1 MQSFARGISVRR
13 DEITKSKEALMDR
26 LKDKVAI
33 ITGAAR
39 GMGESEARLFAREG
53 AKVVVSDMNP
63 AGEEVAKS
71 IRDEGGSAIF
81 VKTDVTSEED
91 WANLVAETVKEFGKL
106 DILVNNAGISGSA
119 FLDNES
125 VKGWH
130 TLMDV
135 NSLSCFLGT
144 IHSVPEMRKVGG
156 GAIVNTSSVV
166 GLVGGIG
173 NGHPAYSAS
182 KGAVRLYTKTAANK
196 YAADK
201 IRVNS
206 VHPGIM
212 PVMASA
218 QPGPEA
224 GSFISDL
231 IPLAR
236 AGEVIEVAN
245 AVLFLAS
252 DEASYV
258 TGAELAVDGGYS
270 SR

>member
-1 MQSFARGISVRR
+1 
-13 DEITKSKEALMDR
+13 MDR
-26 LKDKVAI
+26 LRDKVAI

-53 AKVVVSDMNP
+53 AKVVVSDLDP
-63 AGEEVAKS
+63 IGEEVAAS
-71 IRDEGGSAIF
+71 IRAEGGSAIF
-81 VKTDVTSEED
+81 VQTDVTSEDD
-91 WANLVAETVKEFGKL
+91 WARLVAETVKEFGKL
-106 DILVNNAGISGSA
+106 DILVNNAGISGMA
-119 FLDNES
+119 FLDAES
-125 VKGWH
+125 VKAWH

-135 NSLSCFLGT
+135 NALSGFLGT

-156 GAIVNTSSVV
+156 GSIVNISSVV
-166 GLVGGIG
+166 GLVGHYGE
-173 NGHPAYSAS
+173 GHPAYSAS

-206 VHPGIM
+206 VHPGVLHPM
-212 PVMASA
+212 SSTAA
-218 QPGPEA
+218 GAPEKS
-224 GSFISDL
+224 GFVSPDVT
-231 IPLAR
+231 PLGR
-236 AGEVIEVAN
+236 RGESIEVAY

-270 SR
+270 AH